1 MKTYKSTN
9 IRNVAVVGHGK
20 TGKTSLLDAC
30 LFNSGA
36 AKRLGSVEDGTSAL
50 DYEAEE
56 SKRGM
61 TISAKLVACEWSD
74 FKINFLETPGYPDFV
89 GDVKGALAAADSALI
104 LLSAPAGVEV
114 ETEKLWNYAEEA
126 ELPRAFFVNKMDRE
140 HADFTGVVEELRAKF
155 GQGVVP
161 VQVPIG
167 KEAAFQGVA
176 DLLTLHMKIITHDND
191 TDYIVAD
198 LPEYIKDE
206 VEDARQQLIEAVA
219 EFNNELM
226 EKYIEGTEITEVEV
240 AAALIEG
247 IQAGKIFPV
256 FCGSAKQNVG
266 VKNLLNGIVEYL
278 PTPYF
283 KVSIGSNPADGE
295 LKERKTEDAFSA
307 QVWKTV
313 VDPFVGRQSFLRV
326 LSGEM
331 KGDSNYLHANSGGT
345 ARVGTLFTMQG
356 KQQHNLAQV
365 MAGDIVVT
373 AKLQEVKTGDTLCDK
388 NDPIQYEAIAYPEA
402 MLEMA
407 AYAGKKG
414 DEDKVFSAIGKQ
426 QEEDPTLLMDKNSE
440 TRETLIRGIGEV
452 HLEILAEKLERK
464 FGVQLKLDKPRV
476 AYRETIRK
484 SVKVQGKHKK
494 QSGGH
499 GQYGDVWLEI
509 SPQAP
514 GEGNAF
520 SESIFGGSVPR
531 QYIPAVEKGT
541 IETLAGGV
549 MAGYPVVDVK
559 VNLYDG
565 SYHSVDSSEAAFK
578 TATALA
584 IRKGVMEASPVLLEP
599 IDNIKVTAPEY
610 YMGDVMGRLNSK
622 RAKIM
627 GVDSLSKDMSVIQA
641 EIPVAELYKFATD
654 LRSLTQGRGSYSL
667 SFSRYE
673 QMPEKAAEAIV
684 EEYKAAKAEK

>member
-1 MKTYKSTN
+1 MKMYKSTN

-30 LFNSGA
+30 LFDTGA
-36 AKRLGSVEDGTSAL
+36 VKRLGSVEEGTSSL
-50 DYEAEE
+50 DYEPEE

-61 TISAKLVACEWSD
+61 TISTKLVACEWGE
-74 FKINFLETPGYPDFV
+74 FKLNFLETPGYPDFV

-104 LLSAPAGVEV
+104 LISATSGIEV
-114 ETEKLWNYAEEA
+114 ETEKLWQYAEEA

-140 HADFTGVVEELRAKF
+140 HADFKSVVEELRVRF
-155 GQGVVP
+155 GEGVVP

-176 DLLTLHMKIITHDND
+176 DLLTLHMKIVPNRND
-191 TDYIVAD
+191 HEYIVAE
-198 LPEYIKDE
+198 LPEYIKGE
-206 VEDARQQLIEAVA
+206 VEEARQQLIEAVA

-266 VKNLLNGIVEYL
+266 VKNLMNGIVEYL

-283 KVSIGSNPADGE
+283 KVSIGTSPADGE
-295 LKERKTEDAFSA
+295 IKERKTEDPFSA
-307 QVWKTV
+307 QVFKTI
-313 VDPFVGRQSFLRV
+313 VDPFVGRQSFIRI
-326 LSGEM
+326 LSGDM
-331 KGDSNYLHANSGGT
+331 KGDATYYHVNKDESE
-345 ARVGTLFTMQG
+345 RIGTLFTMQG
-356 KQQHNLAQV
+356 KQQFNLAQAA
-365 MAGDIVVT
+365 AGDIVVT
-373 AKLQEVKTGDTLCDK
+373 SKLQEVKTGDTLCDK
-388 NDPIQYEAIAYPEA
+388 ADPIQYEAIAYPEA

-407 AYAGKKG
+407 ASATKKG
-414 DEDKVFSAIGKQ
+414 EEDKVFSALAKQ
-426 QEEDPTLLMDKNSE
+426 QEEDATLIVTKNKE
-440 TRETLIRGIGEV
+440 TRETLLRGIGEV

-464 FGVQLKLDKPRV
+464 FGVQLKLTQPRV

-509 SPQAP
+509 SPQSA

-520 SESIFGGSVPR
+520 TETIFGGSVPR

-541 IETLAGGV
+541 EETLAAGV
-549 MAGYPVVDVK
+549 LAGYPVVDVK

-565 SYHSVDSSEAAFK
+565 SYHAVDSSEAAFK
-578 TATALA
+578 TAAALA
-584 IRKGVMEASPVLLEP
+584 IKKGVMEASPILLEP
-599 IDNIKVTAPEY
+599 IDKITVTAPEY
-610 YMGDVMGRLNSK
+610 YMGDVMGKLNSK
-622 RAKIM
+622 RAQIM
-627 GVDSLSKDMSVIQA
+627 GVDSKGKDMSEIQA
-641 EIPVAELYKFATD
+641 RIPVAELFKFATD

-667 SFSRYE
+667 EFSHYE
-673 QMPEKAAEAIV
+673 PMPEKAAEKVIA
-684 EEYKAAKAEK
+684 EAAAKD

>member
-1 MKTYKSTN
+1 MKMYKSTN

-30 LFNSGA
+30 LFDTGA
-36 AKRLGSVEDGTSAL
+36 VKRLGSVEEGTSSL
-50 DYEAEE
+50 DYEPEE

-61 TISAKLVACEWSD
+61 TISTKLVACEWGE
-74 FKINFLETPGYPDFV
+74 FKLNFLETPGYPDFV

-104 LLSAPAGVEV
+104 LISATSGIEV
-114 ETEKLWNYAEEA
+114 ETEKLWQYAEEA

-140 HADFTGVVEELRAKF
+140 HADFTSVVEELRVRF
-155 GQGVVP
+155 GSGVVP

-176 DLLTLHMKIITHDND
+176 DLLTLHMKIVPNRND
-191 TDYIVAD
+191 HEYIVAE
-198 LPEYIKDE
+198 LPEYIKGE
-206 VEDARQQLIEAVA
+206 VEEARQQLIEAVA

-266 VKNLLNGIVEYL
+266 VKNLMNGIVEYM

-283 KVSIGSNPADGE
+283 KVSIGTSPADGE
-295 LKERKTEDAFSA
+295 IKERKTEDPFSA
-307 QVWKTV
+307 QVFKTI
-313 VDPFVGRQSFLRV
+313 VDPFVGRQSFIRI
-326 LSGEM
+326 LSGDM
-331 KGDSNYLHANSGGT
+331 KGDAAYYHVNKDESE
-345 ARVGTLFTMQG
+345 RIGTLFTMQG
-356 KQQHNLAQV
+356 KQQFNLAQAA
-365 MAGDIVVT
+365 AGDIVVT
-373 AKLQEVKTGDTLCDK
+373 SKLQEVKTGDTLCDK
-388 NDPIQYEAIAYPEA
+388 SDPIQYEAISYPEA

-407 AYAGKKG
+407 ASAGKKG
-414 DEDKVFSAIGKQ
+414 EEDKVFSALAKQ
-426 QEEDPTLLMDKNSE
+426 QEEDATLIVCKNKE
-440 TRETLIRGIGEV
+440 TRETLLRGIGEV

-464 FGVQLKLDKPRV
+464 FGVQLKLTQPRV

-509 SPQAP
+509 SPQAA

-520 SESIFGGSVPR
+520 TETIFGGSVPR

-541 IETLAGGV
+541 EETLAGGV
-549 MAGYPVVDVK
+549 LAGYPVVDVK

-565 SYHSVDSSEAAFK
+565 SYHAVDSSEAAFK
-578 TATALA
+578 TAAALA
-584 IRKGVMEASPVLLEP
+584 IKKGIMEASPILLEP
-599 IDNIKVTAPEY
+599 IDKITVTAPEY
-610 YMGDVMGRLNSK
+610 YMGDVMGKLNSK
-622 RAKIM
+622 RAQIM
-627 GVDSLSKDMSVIQA
+627 GVDSKGKDMSEIQA
-641 EIPVAELYKFATD
+641 RIPVAELFKFATD

-667 SFSRYE
+667 EFSHYE
-673 QMPEKAAEAIV
+673 PMPEKAAEKVIA
-684 EEYKAAKAEK
+684 ESTAKE

>member
-1 MKTYKSTN
+1 MKMYKSTN

-30 LFNSGA
+30 LFDTGA
-36 AKRLGSVEDGTSAL
+36 VKRLGSVEEGTSTL
-50 DYEAEE
+50 DYEPEE

-61 TISAKLVACEWSD
+61 TISTKLVACEWGE
-74 FKINFLETPGYPDFV
+74 FKLNFLETPGYPDFV
-89 GDVKGALAAADSALI
+89 GDVKGALAAVDSVLI
-104 LLSAPAGVEV
+104 LISATSGIEV
-114 ETEKLWNYAEEA
+114 ETEKLWQYAEEA

-140 HADFTGVVEELRAKF
+140 HANFKRVVDELRVRF
-155 GQGVVP
+155 GDGVVP

-176 DLLTLHMKIITHDND
+176 DLLTLHMKIVPNRNEHE
-191 TDYIVAD
+191 YIVAE
-198 LPEYIKDE
+198 LPEYIRGE
-206 VEDARQQLIEAVA
+206 VEEARQQLIEAVA

-266 VKNLLNGIVEYL
+266 VKNLMNGIVEYL

-283 KVSIGSNPADGE
+283 KVSIGTSPADGE
-295 LKERKTEDAFSA
+295 IKERKTEDPFSA
-307 QVWKTV
+307 QVFKTV
-313 VDPFVGRQSFLRV
+313 VDPFVGRQSFIRI
-326 LSGEM
+326 LSGDM
-331 KGDSNYLHANSGGT
+331 KGDATYYHVNKDEPE
-345 ARVGTLFTMQG
+345 RIGTLFTMQG
-356 KQQHNLAQV
+356 KQQFNLAQAA
-365 MAGDIVVT
+365 AGDIVVT
-373 AKLQEVKTGDTLCDK
+373 SKLQDVKTGDTLCDK
-388 NDPIQYEAIAYPEA
+388 ADLIQYEAISYPEA

-407 AYAGKKG
+407 ASASKKG
-414 DEDKVFSAIGKQ
+414 EEDKVFSALAKQ
-426 QEEDPTLLMDKNSE
+426 QEEDATLIICKNKE
-440 TRETLIRGIGEV
+440 TRETLLRGIGEV

-464 FGVQLKLDKPRV
+464 FGVKLKLTQPKV

-509 SPQAP
+509 SPQAA

-520 SESIFGGSVPR
+520 TESIFGGSVPR

-541 IETLAGGV
+541 EETLAGGV
-549 MAGYPVVDVK
+549 LAGYPVVDVK

-565 SYHSVDSSEAAFK
+565 SYHAVDSSEAAFK
-578 TATALA
+578 TAAALA
-584 IRKGVMEASPVLLEP
+584 IKKGIMEARPILLEP
-599 IDNIKVTAPEY
+599 IDKITVTAPEY
-610 YMGDVMGRLNSK
+610 YMGDVMGKLNSK
-622 RAKIM
+622 RAQIM
-627 GVDSLSKDMSVIQA
+627 GVDSKGKDMSEIQA
-641 EIPVAELYKFATD
+641 RIPVAELFKFATD

-667 SFSRYE
+667 EFSHYE
-673 QMPEKAAEAIV
+673 PMPEKAAEKVIA
-684 EEYKAAKAEK
+684 EAAAKE

>member
-1 MKTYKSTN
+1 MKMYKSTN

-30 LFNSGA
+30 LFDTGA
-36 AKRLGSVEDGTSAL
+36 VKRLGSVEEGTSSL
-50 DYEAEE
+50 DYEPEE

-61 TISAKLVACEWSD
+61 TISTKLVACEWGE
-74 FKINFLETPGYPDFV
+74 FKLNFLETPGYPDFV

-104 LLSAPAGVEV
+104 LISATSGIEV
-114 ETEKLWNYAEEA
+114 ETEKLWQYAEEA

-140 HADFTGVVEELRAKF
+140 HADFKSVVDELRVRF
-155 GQGVVP
+155 GNGVVP

-176 DLLTLHMKIITHDND
+176 DLLTLHMKIVPNRNEHE
-191 TDYIVAD
+191 YIVAE
-198 LPEYIKDE
+198 LPEYIKGE
-206 VEDARQQLIEAVA
+206 VEEARQQLIEAVA

-266 VKNLLNGIVEYL
+266 VKNLMNGIVEYL

-283 KVSIGSNPADGE
+283 KVSIGTSPTDGE
-295 LKERKTEDAFSA
+295 IKERKTEDPFSA
-307 QVWKTV
+307 QVFKTV
-313 VDPFVGRQSFLRV
+313 VDPFVGRQSFIRI
-326 LSGEM
+326 LSGDM
-331 KGDSNYLHANSGGT
+331 KGDANYYHVNKDESE
-345 ARVGTLFTMQG
+345 RIGTLFTMQG
-356 KQQHNLAQV
+356 KQQFNLAQAA
-365 MAGDIVVT
+365 AGDIVGT
-373 AKLQEVKTGDTLCDK
+373 SKLQEVKTGDTLCDK
-388 NDPIQYEAIAYPEA
+388 SDPIQYESIAYPEA

-407 AYAGKKG
+407 ASASKKG
-414 DEDKVFSAIGKQ
+414 EEDKVFSALAKQ
-426 QEEDPTLLMDKNSE
+426 QEEDATLIVCKNKE
-440 TRETLIRGIGEV
+440 TRETLLRGIGEV

-464 FGVQLKLDKPRV
+464 FGVQLKLTQPKV

-509 SPQAP
+509 SPQAA

-520 SESIFGGSVPR
+520 TETIFGGSVPR

-541 IETLAGGV
+541 EETLAGGV
-549 MAGYPVVDVK
+549 LAGYPVVDVK

-565 SYHSVDSSEAAFK
+565 SYHAVDSSEAAFK
-578 TATALA
+578 TAAALA
-584 IRKGVMEASPVLLEP
+584 IRKGIMEASPILLEP
-599 IDNIKVTAPEY
+599 IDKITVIAPEY
-610 YMGDVMGRLNSK
+610 YMGDVMGKLNSK
-622 RAKIM
+622 RAQIM
-627 GVDSLSKDMSVIQA
+627 GVDSKGKDMSEIQA
-641 EIPVAELYKFATD
+641 RIPVAELFKFATD

-667 SFSRYE
+667 EFSHYE
-673 QMPEKAAEAIV
+673 PMPEKAAEKVIA
-684 EEYKAAKAEK
+684 EANAKE

>member
-1 MKTYKSTN
+1 MKMYKSTN

-30 LFNSGA
+30 LFDAGA
-36 AKRLGSVEDGTSAL
+36 VKRLGSVEEGTSSL
-50 DYEAEE
+50 DYEPEE

-61 TISAKLVACEWSD
+61 TISTKLVACEWGE
-74 FKINFLETPGYPDFV
+74 FKLNFLETPGYPDFV
-89 GDVKGALAAADSALI
+89 GEVKGALAAADSALI
-104 LLSAPAGVEV
+104 LISATSGIEV
-114 ETEKLWNYAEEA
+114 ETEKLWQYAEEA

-140 HADFTGVVEELRAKF
+140 HADFKSVVDELRVRF
-155 GQGVVP
+155 GDGVVP

-176 DLLTLHMKIITHDND
+176 DLLTLHMKIVPHRNEHE
-191 TDYIVAD
+191 YIVAE
-198 LPEYIKDE
+198 LPEYIKGE
-206 VEDARQQLIEAVA
+206 VEEARQQLIEAVA

-266 VKNLLNGIVEYL
+266 VKNLMNGIVEYL

-283 KVSIGSNPADGE
+283 KVSIGTSPVDGE
-295 LKERKTEDAFSA
+295 IKERKTEDPFSA
-307 QVWKTV
+307 QIFKTI
-313 VDPFVGRQSFLRV
+313 VDPFVGRQSFIRI
-326 LSGEM
+326 LSGDM
-331 KGDSNYLHANSGGT
+331 KGDASYYHVNKDESE
-345 ARVGTLFTMQG
+345 RIGTLFTMQG
-356 KQQHNLAQV
+356 KQQFNLAQAA
-365 MAGDIVVT
+365 AGDIVVT
-373 AKLQEVKTGDTLCDK
+373 TKLQEVKTGDTLCDK
-388 NDPIQYEAIAYPEA
+388 SDPIQYEAIAYPEA

-407 AYAGKKG
+407 ASAAKKG
-414 DEDKVFSAIGKQ
+414 EEDKVFSALAKQ
-426 QEEDPTLLMDKNSE
+426 QDEDATLIVCKNKE
-440 TRETLIRGIGEV
+440 TRETLLRGIGEV

-464 FGVQLKLDKPRV
+464 FGVQLKLTQPRV

-509 SPQAP
+509 SPQAA

-520 SESIFGGSVPR
+520 TENIFGGSVPR

-541 IETLAGGV
+541 EETLAGGV
-549 MAGYPVVDVK
+549 LAGYPVVDVK

-565 SYHSVDSSEAAFK
+565 SYHAVDSSEAAFK
-578 TATALA
+578 TAAALA
-584 IRKGVMEASPVLLEP
+584 IKKGIMEASPILLEP
-599 IDNIKVTAPEY
+599 IDKITVTAPEY
-610 YMGDVMGRLNSK
+610 YMGDVMGKLNSK
-622 RAKIM
+622 RAQIM
-627 GVDSLSKDMSVIQA
+627 GVDSKGKDMSEIQA
-641 EIPVAELYKFATD
+641 RIPVAELFKFATD

-667 SFSRYE
+667 EFSHYE
-673 QMPEKAAEAIV
+673 PMPEKAAEKVIA
-684 EEYKAAKAEK
+684 EAAAKE

>member
-1 MKTYKSTN
+1 MKMYKSTN

-30 LFNSGA
+30 LFDTGA
-36 AKRLGSVEDGTSAL
+36 VKRLGSVEEGTSAL
-50 DYEAEE
+50 DYEPEE

-61 TISAKLVACEWSD
+61 TISAKLVACEWGE
-74 FKINFLETPGYPDFV
+74 FKLNFLETPGYPDFV

-104 LLSAPAGVEV
+104 MISATSGIEV
-114 ETEKLWNYAEEA
+114 ETEKLWQYAEEA

-140 HADFTGVVEELRAKF
+140 HADFKSVVDELRVRF
-155 GQGVVP
+155 GDGVVP

-176 DLLTLHMKIITHDND
+176 DLLTLHMKIVPNRNEHE
-191 TDYIVAD
+191 YIVAE
-198 LPEYIKDE
+198 LPEYIKGE
-206 VEDARQQLIEAVA
+206 VEEARQQLIEAVA

-226 EKYIEGTEITEVEV
+226 EKYIEGTEITEVEI

-266 VKNLLNGIVEYL
+266 VKNLMNGIVEYL

-283 KVSIGSNPADGE
+283 KVSIGTSPADGE
-295 LKERKTEDAFSA
+295 IKERKTEDPFSA
-307 QVWKTV
+307 QVFKTV
-313 VDPFVGRQSFLRV
+313 VDPFVGRQSFIRI
-326 LSGEM
+326 LSGDM
-331 KGDSNYLHANSGGT
+331 KGDANYYHVNKDESE
-345 ARVGTLFTMQG
+345 RIGTLFTMQG
-356 KQQHNLAQV
+356 KQQFNLAQAA
-365 MAGDIVVT
+365 AGDIVVT
-373 AKLQEVKTGDTLCDK
+373 SKLQDVKTGDTLCDK
-388 NDPIQYEAIAYPEA
+388 SDPIQYESIAYPEA

-407 AYAGKKG
+407 ASAAKKG
-414 DEDKVFSAIGKQ
+414 EEDKVFSALAKQ
-426 QEEDPTLLMDKNSE
+426 QEEDATLIVCKNKE
-440 TRETLIRGIGEV
+440 TRETLLRGIGEV

-464 FGVQLKLDKPRV
+464 FGVQLKLTQPRV

-509 SPQAP
+509 SPQPA

-520 SESIFGGSVPR
+520 TETIFGGSVPR

-541 IETLAGGV
+541 EETLAGGV
-549 MAGYPVVDVK
+549 LAGYPVVDVK

-565 SYHSVDSSEAAFK
+565 SYHAVDSSEAAFK
-578 TATALA
+578 TAAALA
-584 IRKGVMEASPVLLEP
+584 IRKGIMEASPILLEP
-599 IDNIKVTAPEY
+599 IDKITVTAPEY
-610 YMGDVMGRLNSK
+610 YMGDVMGKLNSK
-622 RAKIM
+622 RAQIM
-627 GVDSLSKDMSVIQA
+627 GVDSKGKDMSEIQA
-641 EIPVAELYKFATD
+641 RIPVAELFKFATD

-667 SFSRYE
+667 EFSHYE
-673 QMPEKAAEAIV
+673 PMPEKAAEKVI
-684 EEYKAAKAEK
+684 AEASVKE

>member
-1 MKTYKSTN
+1 MKMYKSTN

-30 LFNSGA
+30 LFDTGA
-36 AKRLGSVEDGTSAL
+36 VKRLGSVEEGTSAL
-50 DYEAEE
+50 DYEPEE

-61 TISAKLVACEWSD
+61 TISAKLVACEWGE
-74 FKINFLETPGYPDFV
+74 FKLNFLETPGYPDFV

-104 LLSAPAGVEV
+104 LISATSGIEV
-114 ETEKLWNYAEEA
+114 ETEKLWQYAEEA

-140 HADFTGVVEELRAKF
+140 HADFKSVVDELRVRF
-155 GQGVVP
+155 GDGVVP

-176 DLLTLHMKIITHDND
+176 DLLTLHMKIVPNRNEHE
-191 TDYIVAD
+191 YIVAE
-198 LPEYIKDE
+198 LPEYIKGE
-206 VEDARQQLIEAVA
+206 VEEARQQLIEAVA

-226 EKYIEGTEITEVEV
+226 EKYIEGTEITEVEI

-266 VKNLLNGIVEYL
+266 VKNLMNGIVEYL

-283 KVSIGSNPADGE
+283 KVSIGTSPADGE
-295 LKERKTEDAFSA
+295 IKERKTEDPFSA
-307 QVWKTV
+307 QVFKTV
-313 VDPFVGRQSFLRV
+313 VDPFVGRQSFIRI
-326 LSGEM
+326 LSGDM
-331 KGDSNYLHANSGGT
+331 KGDANYYHVNKDESE
-345 ARVGTLFTMQG
+345 RIGTLFTMQG
-356 KQQHNLAQV
+356 KQQFNLAQAA
-365 MAGDIVVT
+365 AGDIVVT
-373 AKLQEVKTGDTLCDK
+373 SKLQDVKTGDTLCDK
-388 NDPIQYEAIAYPEA
+388 SDPIQYEAIAYPEA

-407 AYAGKKG
+407 ASAAKKG
-414 DEDKVFSAIGKQ
+414 EEDKVFSALAKQ
-426 QEEDPTLLMDKNSE
+426 QEEDATLIVCKNKE
-440 TRETLIRGIGEV
+440 TRETLLRGIGEV

-464 FGVQLKLDKPRV
+464 FGVQLKLTQPRV

-509 SPQAP
+509 SPQPA

-520 SESIFGGSVPR
+520 TETIFGGSVPR

-541 IETLAGGV
+541 EETLAGGV
-549 MAGYPVVDVK
+549 LAGYPVVDVK

-565 SYHSVDSSEAAFK
+565 SYHAVDSSEAAFK
-578 TATALA
+578 TAAALA
-584 IRKGVMEASPVLLEP
+584 IRKGIMEASPILLEP
-599 IDNIKVTAPEY
+599 IDKITVTAPEY
-610 YMGDVMGRLNSK
+610 YMGDVMGKLNSK
-622 RAKIM
+622 RAQIM
-627 GVDSLSKDMSVIQA
+627 GVDSKGKDMSEIQA
-641 EIPVAELYKFATD
+641 RIPVAELFKFATD

-667 SFSRYE
+667 EFSHYE
-673 QMPEKAAEAIV
+673 PMPEKAAEKVI
-684 EEYKAAKAEK
+684 AEASVKE

>member
-1 MKTYKSTN
+1 MKMYKSTN

-30 LFNSGA
+30 LFDTGA
-36 AKRLGSVEDGTSAL
+36 VKRLGSVEEGTSFL
-50 DYEAEE
+50 DYEPEE

-61 TISAKLVACEWSD
+61 TISTKLVACEWGE
-74 FKINFLETPGYPDFV
+74 FKLNFLETPGYPDFV

-104 LLSAPAGVEV
+104 LISATSGIEV
-114 ETEKLWNYAEEA
+114 ETEKLWQYAEEA

-140 HADFTGVVEELRAKF
+140 HADFKGVVDELRVRF
-155 GQGVVP
+155 GDGVVP

-176 DLLTLHMKIITHDND
+176 DLLTLHMKIVPNRNEHE
-191 TDYIVAD
+191 YIVAE
-198 LPEYIKDE
+198 LPEYIKGE
-206 VEDARQQLIEAVA
+206 VEEARQQLIEAVA

-266 VKNLLNGIVEYL
+266 VKNLMNGIVEYL

-283 KVSIGSNPADGE
+283 KVSIGTSPADGE
-295 LKERKTEDAFSA
+295 IKERKTEDPFSA
-307 QVWKTV
+307 QVFKTI
-313 VDPFVGRQSFLRV
+313 VDPFVGRQSFIRI
-326 LSGEM
+326 LSGDM
-331 KGDSNYLHANSGGT
+331 KGDATYYHVNKDEPE
-345 ARVGTLFTMQG
+345 RIGTLFTMQG
-356 KQQHNLAQV
+356 KQQFNLAQAA
-365 MAGDIVVT
+365 AGDIVVT
-373 AKLQEVKTGDTLCDK
+373 SKLQDVKTGDTLCDK
-388 NDPIQYEAIAYPEA
+388 SDLIQYEAISYPEA

-407 AYAGKKG
+407 ASASKKG
-414 DEDKVFSAIGKQ
+414 EEDKVFSALAKQ
-426 QEEDPTLLMDKNSE
+426 QEEDATLIVCKNKE
-440 TRETLIRGIGEV
+440 TRETLLRGIGEV

-464 FGVQLKLDKPRV
+464 FGVKLKLTQPRV

-509 SPQAP
+509 SPQAA

-520 SESIFGGSVPR
+520 TESIFGGSVPR

-541 IETLAGGV
+541 EETLAGGV
-549 MAGYPVVDVK
+549 LAGYPVVDVK

-565 SYHSVDSSEAAFK
+565 SYHAVDSSEAAFK
-578 TATALA
+578 TAAALA
-584 IRKGVMEASPVLLEP
+584 IRKGVMEASPILLEP
-599 IDNIKVTAPEY
+599 IDKITVTAPEY
-610 YMGDVMGRLNSK
+610 YMGDVMGKLNSK
-622 RAKIM
+622 RAQIM
-627 GVDSLSKDMSVIQA
+627 GVDSRGKDMSEIQA
-641 EIPVAELYKFATD
+641 RIPVAELFKFATD

-667 SFSRYE
+667 EFSHYE
-673 QMPEKAAEAIV
+673 PVPEKTAEKVIAEA
-684 EEYKAAKAEK
+684 AARD

>member
-1 MKTYKSTN
+1 MKMYKSTN

-30 LFNSGA
+30 LFDTGA
-36 AKRLGSVEDGTSAL
+36 VKRLGSVEEGTSAL
-50 DYEAEE
+50 DYEPEE

-61 TISAKLVACEWSD
+61 TISAKLVACEWGE
-74 FKINFLETPGYPDFV
+74 FKLNFLETPGYPDFV

-104 LLSAPAGVEV
+104 LISATSGIEV
-114 ETEKLWNYAEEA
+114 ETEKLWQYAEEA

-140 HADFTGVVEELRAKF
+140 HADFKSVVDELRVRF
-155 GQGVVP
+155 GDGVVP

-176 DLLTLHMKIITHDND
+176 DLLTLHMKIVPNRNEHE
-191 TDYIVAD
+191 YIVAE

-206 VEDARQQLIEAVA
+206 VEEARQQLIEAVA

-226 EKYIEGTEITEVEV
+226 EKYIEGTEITEVEI

-266 VKNLLNGIVEYL
+266 VKNLMNGIVEYL

-283 KVSIGSNPADGE
+283 KVSIGTSPADGE
-295 LKERKTEDAFSA
+295 IKERKTEDPFSA
-307 QVWKTV
+307 QVFKTV
-313 VDPFVGRQSFLRV
+313 VDPFVGRQSFIRI
-326 LSGEM
+326 LSGDM
-331 KGDSNYLHANSGGT
+331 KGDANYYHVNKDESE
-345 ARVGTLFTMQG
+345 RIGTLFTMQG
-356 KQQHNLAQV
+356 KQQFNLAQAA
-365 MAGDIVVT
+365 AGDIVVT
-373 AKLQEVKTGDTLCDK
+373 SKLQDVKTGDTLCDK
-388 NDPIQYEAIAYPEA
+388 SDPIQYEAIAYPEA

-407 AYAGKKG
+407 ASAAKKG
-414 DEDKVFSAIGKQ
+414 EEDKVFSALAKQ
-426 QEEDPTLLMDKNSE
+426 QEEDATLIVCKNKE
-440 TRETLIRGIGEV
+440 TRETLLRGIGEV

-464 FGVQLKLDKPRV
+464 FGVKLKLTQPRV

-509 SPQAP
+509 SPQPA

-520 SESIFGGSVPR
+520 TETIFGGSVPR

-541 IETLAGGV
+541 EETLAGGV
-549 MAGYPVVDVK
+549 LAGYPVVDVK

-565 SYHSVDSSEAAFK
+565 SYHAVDSSEAAFK
-578 TATALA
+578 TAAALA
-584 IRKGVMEASPVLLEP
+584 IRKGIMEASPILLEP
-599 IDNIKVTAPEY
+599 IDKITVTAPEY
-610 YMGDVMGRLNSK
+610 YMGDVMGKLNSK
-622 RAKIM
+622 RAQIM
-627 GVDSLSKDMSVIQA
+627 GVDSKGKDMSEIQA
-641 EIPVAELYKFATD
+641 RIPVAELFKFATD

-667 SFSRYE
+667 EFSHYE
-673 QMPEKAAEAIV
+673 PMPEKAAEKVI
-684 EEYKAAKAEK
+684 AEASVKE

>member
-1 MKTYKSTN
+1 MKMYKSTN

-30 LFNSGA
+30 LFDTGA
-36 AKRLGSVEDGTSAL
+36 VKRLGSVEEGTSSL
-50 DYEAEE
+50 DYEPEE

-61 TISAKLVACEWSD
+61 TISTKLVACEWGE
-74 FKINFLETPGYPDFV
+74 FKLNFLETPGYPDFV

-104 LLSAPAGVEV
+104 LISATSGIEV
-114 ETEKLWNYAEEA
+114 ETEKLWQYAEEA

-140 HADFTGVVEELRAKF
+140 HADFKSVVDELRVRF
-155 GQGVVP
+155 GNGVVP

-176 DLLTLHMKIITHDND
+176 DLLTLHMKIVPNRNEHE
-191 TDYIVAD
+191 YIVAE
-198 LPEYIKDE
+198 LPEYIKGE
-206 VEDARQQLIEAVA
+206 VEEARQQLIEAVA

-266 VKNLLNGIVEYL
+266 VKNLMNGIVEYL

-283 KVSIGSNPADGE
+283 KVSIGTSPTDGE
-295 LKERKTEDAFSA
+295 IKERKTEDPFSA
-307 QVWKTV
+307 QVFKTV
-313 VDPFVGRQSFLRV
+313 VDPFVGRQSFIRI
-326 LSGEM
+326 LSGDM
-331 KGDSNYLHANSGGT
+331 KGDANYYHVNKDESE
-345 ARVGTLFTMQG
+345 RIGTLFTMQG
-356 KQQHNLAQV
+356 KQQFNLAQAA
-365 MAGDIVVT
+365 AGDIVVT
-373 AKLQEVKTGDTLCDK
+373 SKLQEVKTGDTLCDK
-388 NDPIQYEAIAYPEA
+388 SDPIQYESIAYPEA

-407 AYAGKKG
+407 ASASKKG
-414 DEDKVFSAIGKQ
+414 EEDKVFSALAKQ
-426 QEEDPTLLMDKNSE
+426 QEEDATLIVCKNKE
-440 TRETLIRGIGEV
+440 TRETLLRGIGEV

-464 FGVQLKLDKPRV
+464 FGVQLKLTQPKV

-509 SPQAP
+509 SPQAA

-520 SESIFGGSVPR
+520 TETIFGGSVPR

-541 IETLAGGV
+541 EETLAGGV
-549 MAGYPVVDVK
+549 LAGYPVVDVK

-565 SYHSVDSSEAAFK
+565 SYHAVDSSEAAFK
-578 TATALA
+578 TAAALA
-584 IRKGVMEASPVLLEP
+584 IRKGIMEASPILLEP
-599 IDNIKVTAPEY
+599 IDKITVIAPEY
-610 YMGDVMGRLNSK
+610 YMGDVMGKLNSK
-622 RAKIM
+622 RAQIM
-627 GVDSLSKDMSVIQA
+627 GVDSKGKDMSEIQA
-641 EIPVAELYKFATD
+641 RIPVAELFKFATD

-667 SFSRYE
+667 EFSHYE
-673 QMPEKAAEAIV
+673 PMPEKAAEKVIA
-684 EEYKAAKAEK
+684 EANAKE

>member
-1 MKTYKSTN
+1 MKMYKSTN

-30 LFNSGA
+30 LFDTGA
-36 AKRLGSVEDGTSAL
+36 VKRLGSVEEGTSSL
-50 DYEAEE
+50 DYEPEE

-61 TISAKLVACEWSD
+61 TISTKLVACEWGE
-74 FKINFLETPGYPDFV
+74 FKLNFLETPGYPDFV

-104 LLSAPAGVEV
+104 LISATSGIEV
-114 ETEKLWNYAEEA
+114 ETEKLWQYAEEA

-140 HADFTGVVEELRAKF
+140 HADFTSVVEELRVRF
-155 GQGVVP
+155 GSGVVP

-176 DLLTLHMKIITHDND
+176 DLLTLHMKIVPNRND
-191 TDYIVAD
+191 HEYIVAE
-198 LPEYIKDE
+198 LPEYIKGE
-206 VEDARQQLIEAVA
+206 VEEARQQLIEAVA

-266 VKNLLNGIVEYL
+266 VKNLMNGIVEYM

-283 KVSIGSNPADGE
+283 KVSIGTSPADGE
-295 LKERKTEDAFSA
+295 IKERKTEDPFSA
-307 QVWKTV
+307 QVFKTI
-313 VDPFVGRQSFLRV
+313 VDPFVGRQSFIRI
-326 LSGEM
+326 LSGDM
-331 KGDSNYLHANSGGT
+331 KGDATYYHVNKDESE
-345 ARVGTLFTMQG
+345 RIGTLFTMQG
-356 KQQHNLAQV
+356 KQQFNLAQAA
-365 MAGDIVVT
+365 AGDIVVT
-373 AKLQEVKTGDTLCDK
+373 SKLQEVKTGDTLCDK
-388 NDPIQYEAIAYPEA
+388 SDPIQYEAISYPEA

-407 AYAGKKG
+407 ASAGKKG
-414 DEDKVFSAIGKQ
+414 EEDKVFSALAKQ
-426 QEEDPTLLMDKNSE
+426 QEEDATLIVCKNKE
-440 TRETLIRGIGEV
+440 TRETLLRGIGEV

-464 FGVQLKLDKPRV
+464 FGVQLKLTQPRV

-509 SPQAP
+509 SPQAA

-520 SESIFGGSVPR
+520 TETIFGGSVPR

-541 IETLAGGV
+541 EETLAGGV
-549 MAGYPVVDVK
+549 LAGYPVVDVK

-565 SYHSVDSSEAAFK
+565 SYHAVDSSEAAFK
-578 TATALA
+578 TAAALA
-584 IRKGVMEASPVLLEP
+584 IKKGIMEASPILLEP
-599 IDNIKVTAPEY
+599 IDKITVTAPEY
-610 YMGDVMGRLNSK
+610 YMGDVMGKLNSK
-622 RAKIM
+622 RAQIM
-627 GVDSLSKDMSVIQA
+627 GVDSKGKDMSEIQA
-641 EIPVAELYKFATD
+641 RIPVAELFKFATD

-667 SFSRYE
+667 EFSHYE
-673 QMPEKAAEAIV
+673 PMPEKAAEKVIA
-684 EEYKAAKAEK
+684 ESTAKE

>member
-1 MKTYKSTN
+1 MKMYKSTN

-30 LFNSGA
+30 LFDTGA
-36 AKRLGSVEDGTSAL
+36 VKRLGSVEEGTSAL
-50 DYEAEE
+50 DYEPEE

-61 TISAKLVACEWSD
+61 TISAKLVACEWGE
-74 FKINFLETPGYPDFV
+74 FKLNFLETPGYPDFV

-104 LLSAPAGVEV
+104 LISATSGIEV
-114 ETEKLWNYAEEA
+114 ETEKLWQYAEEA

-140 HADFTGVVEELRAKF
+140 HADFKSVVDELRVRF
-155 GQGVVP
+155 GDGVVP

-176 DLLTLHMKIITHDND
+176 DLLTLHMKIVPNRNEHE
-191 TDYIVAD
+191 YIVAE
-198 LPEYIKDE
+198 LPEYIKGE
-206 VEDARQQLIEAVA
+206 VEEARQQLIEAVA

-226 EKYIEGTEITEVEV
+226 EKYIEGTEITEVEI

-266 VKNLLNGIVEYL
+266 VKNLMNGIVEYL

-283 KVSIGSNPADGE
+283 KVSIGTSPADGE
-295 LKERKTEDAFSA
+295 IKERKTEDPFSA
-307 QVWKTV
+307 QVFKTV
-313 VDPFVGRQSFLRV
+313 VDPFVGRQSFIRI
-326 LSGEM
+326 LSGDM
-331 KGDSNYLHANSGGT
+331 KGDANYYHVNKDESE
-345 ARVGTLFTMQG
+345 RIGTLFTMQG
-356 KQQHNLAQV
+356 KQQFNLAQAA
-365 MAGDIVVT
+365 AGDIVVT
-373 AKLQEVKTGDTLCDK
+373 SKLQDVKTGDTLCDK
-388 NDPIQYEAIAYPEA
+388 SDPIQYEAIAYPEA

-407 AYAGKKG
+407 ASAAKKG
-414 DEDKVFSAIGKQ
+414 EEDKVFSALAKQ
-426 QEEDPTLLMDKNSE
+426 QEEDATLIVCKNKE
-440 TRETLIRGIGEV
+440 TRETLLRGIGEV

-464 FGVQLKLDKPRV
+464 FGVKLKLTQPRV

-509 SPQAP
+509 SPQPA

-520 SESIFGGSVPR
+520 TESIFGGSVPR

-541 IETLAGGV
+541 EETLAGGV
-549 MAGYPVVDVK
+549 LAGYPVVDVK

-565 SYHSVDSSEAAFK
+565 SYHAVDSSEAAFK
-578 TATALA
+578 TAAALA
-584 IRKGVMEASPVLLEP
+584 IRKGIMEASPILLEP
-599 IDNIKVTAPEY
+599 IDKITVTAPEY
-610 YMGDVMGRLNSK
+610 YMGDVMGKLNSK
-622 RAKIM
+622 RAQIM
-627 GVDSLSKDMSVIQA
+627 GVDSKGKDMSEIQA
-641 EIPVAELYKFATD
+641 RIPVAELFKFATD

-667 SFSRYE
+667 EFSHYE
-673 QMPEKAAEAIV
+673 PMPEKAAEKVI
-684 EEYKAAKAEK
+684 AEASVKE

>member
-1 MKTYKSTN
+1 MKMYKSTN

-30 LFNSGA
+30 LFDTGA
-36 AKRLGSVEDGTSAL
+36 VKRLGSVEEGTSSL
-50 DYEAEE
+50 DYEPEE

-61 TISAKLVACEWSD
+61 TISTKLVACEWGE
-74 FKINFLETPGYPDFV
+74 FKLNFLETPGYPDFV

-104 LLSAPAGVEV
+104 LISATSGIEV
-114 ETEKLWNYAEEA
+114 ETEKLWQYAEEA

-140 HADFTGVVEELRAKF
+140 HADFKSVVDELRVRF
-155 GQGVVP
+155 GNGVVP

-176 DLLTLHMKIITHDND
+176 DLLTLHMKIVPNRNEHE
-191 TDYIVAD
+191 YIVAE
-198 LPEYIKDE
+198 LPEYIKGE
-206 VEDARQQLIEAVA
+206 VEEARQQLIEAVA

-266 VKNLLNGIVEYL
+266 VKNLMNGIVEYL

-283 KVSIGSNPADGE
+283 KVSIGTSPTDGE
-295 LKERKTEDAFSA
+295 IKERKTEDPFSA
-307 QVWKTV
+307 QVFKTV
-313 VDPFVGRQSFLRV
+313 VDPFVGRQSFIRI
-326 LSGEM
+326 LSGDM
-331 KGDSNYLHANSGGT
+331 KGDANYYHVNKDESE
-345 ARVGTLFTMQG
+345 RIGTLFTMQG
-356 KQQHNLAQV
+356 KQQFNLAQAA
-365 MAGDIVVT
+365 AGDIVVT
-373 AKLQEVKTGDTLCDK
+373 SKLQEVKTGDTLCDK
-388 NDPIQYEAIAYPEA
+388 SDPIQYESIAYPEA

-407 AYAGKKG
+407 ASASKMGE
-414 DEDKVFSAIGKQ
+414 EDKVFSALAKQ
-426 QEEDPTLLMDKNSE
+426 QEEDATLIVCKNKE
-440 TRETLIRGIGEV
+440 TRETLLRGIGEV

-464 FGVQLKLDKPRV
+464 FGVQLKLTQPKV

-509 SPQAP
+509 SPQAA

-520 SESIFGGSVPR
+520 TETIFGGSVPR

-541 IETLAGGV
+541 EETLAGGV
-549 MAGYPVVDVK
+549 LAGYPVVDVK

-565 SYHSVDSSEAAFK
+565 SYHAVDSSEAAFK
-578 TATALA
+578 TAAALA
-584 IRKGVMEASPVLLEP
+584 IRKGIMEASPILLEP
-599 IDNIKVTAPEY
+599 IDKITVIAPEY
-610 YMGDVMGRLNSK
+610 YMGDVMGKLNSK
-622 RAKIM
+622 RAQIM
-627 GVDSLSKDMSVIQA
+627 GVDSKGKDMSEIQA
-641 EIPVAELYKFATD
+641 RIPVAELFKFATD

-667 SFSRYE
+667 EFSHYE
-673 QMPEKAAEAIV
+673 PMPEKAAEKVIA
-684 EEYKAAKAEK
+684 EANAKE

>member
-1 MKTYKSTN
+1 MKMYKSTN

-30 LFNSGA
+30 LFDTGA
-36 AKRLGSVEDGTSAL
+36 VKRLGSVEEGTSSL
-50 DYEAEE
+50 DYEPEE

-61 TISAKLVACEWSD
+61 TISTKLVACEWGE
-74 FKINFLETPGYPDFV
+74 FKLNFLETPGYPDFV

-104 LLSAPAGVEV
+104 LISATSGIEV
-114 ETEKLWNYAEEA
+114 ETEKLWQYAEEA

-140 HADFTGVVEELRAKF
+140 HANFTSVVEELRVRF
-155 GQGVVP
+155 GSGVVP

-176 DLLTLHMKIITHDND
+176 DLLTLHMKIVPNRND
-191 TDYIVAD
+191 HEYIVAE
-198 LPEYIKDE
+198 LPEYIKGE
-206 VEDARQQLIEAVA
+206 VEEARQQLIEAVA

-266 VKNLLNGIVEYL
+266 VKNLMNGIVEYM

-283 KVSIGSNPADGE
+283 KVSIGTSPADGE
-295 LKERKTEDAFSA
+295 IKERKTEDPFSA
-307 QVWKTV
+307 QVFKTI
-313 VDPFVGRQSFLRV
+313 VDPFVGRQSFIRI
-326 LSGEM
+326 LSGDM
-331 KGDSNYLHANSGGT
+331 KGDATYYHVNKDET
-345 ARVGTLFTMQG
+345 ERIGTLFTMQG
-356 KQQHNLAQV
+356 KQQFNLAQAA
-365 MAGDIVVT
+365 AGDIVVT
-373 AKLQEVKTGDTLCDK
+373 SKLQEVKTGDTLCDK
-388 NDPIQYEAIAYPEA
+388 SDPIQYEAISYPEA

-407 AYAGKKG
+407 ASAGKKG
-414 DEDKVFSAIGKQ
+414 EEDKVFSALAKQ
-426 QEEDPTLLMDKNSE
+426 QEEDATLLVCKNKE
-440 TRETLIRGIGEV
+440 TRETLLRGIGEV
-452 HLEILAEKLERK
+452 HLEILAEKLDRK
-464 FGVQLKLDKPRV
+464 FGVQLKLSQPRV

-509 SPQAP
+509 SPQAA

-520 SESIFGGSVPR
+520 TETIFGGSVPR

-541 IETLAGGV
+541 EETLAGGV
-549 MAGYPVVDVK
+549 LAGYPVVDVK

-565 SYHSVDSSEAAFK
+565 SYHAVDSSEAAFK
-578 TATALA
+578 TAAALA
-584 IRKGVMEASPVLLEP
+584 IKKGIMEASPILLEP
-599 IDNIKVTAPEY
+599 IDKITVTAPEY
-610 YMGDVMGRLNSK
+610 YMGDVMGKLNSK
-622 RAKIM
+622 RAQIM
-627 GVDSLSKDMSVIQA
+627 GVDSKGKDMSEIQA
-641 EIPVAELYKFATD
+641 RIPVAELFKFATD
-654 LRSLTQGRGSYSL
+654 LRSLTQGRGYYSL
-667 SFSRYE
+667 EFSHYE
-673 QMPEKAAEAIV
+673 PMPEKAAEKVIA
-684 EEYKAAKAEK
+684 EAAAKE

>member
-1 MKTYKSTN
+1 MKMYKSTN

-30 LFNSGA
+30 LFDTGA
-36 AKRLGSVEDGTSAL
+36 VKRLGSVEEGTSSL
-50 DYEAEE
+50 DYEPEE

-61 TISAKLVACEWSD
+61 TISTKLVACEWGE
-74 FKINFLETPGYPDFV
+74 FKLNFLETPGYPDFV

-104 LLSAPAGVEV
+104 LISATSGIEV
-114 ETEKLWNYAEEA
+114 ETEKLWQYAEEA

-140 HADFTGVVEELRAKF
+140 HADFKSVVDELRVRF
-155 GQGVVP
+155 GNGVVP

-176 DLLTLHMKIITHDND
+176 DLLTLHMKIVPNRNEHE
-191 TDYIVAD
+191 YIVAE
-198 LPEYIKDE
+198 LPEYIKGE
-206 VEDARQQLIEAVA
+206 VEEARQQLIEAVA

-266 VKNLLNGIVEYL
+266 VKNLMNGIVEYL

-283 KVSIGSNPADGE
+283 KVSIGTSPTDGE
-295 LKERKTEDAFSA
+295 IKERKTEDPFSA
-307 QVWKTV
+307 QVFKTV
-313 VDPFVGRQSFLRV
+313 VDPFVGRQSFIRI
-326 LSGEM
+326 LSGDM
-331 KGDSNYLHANSGGT
+331 KGDANYYHVNKDESE
-345 ARVGTLFTMQG
+345 RIGTLFTMQG
-356 KQQHNLAQV
+356 KQQFNLAQAA
-365 MAGDIVVT
+365 AGDIVVT
-373 AKLQEVKTGDTLCDK
+373 SKLQEVKTGDTLCDK
-388 NDPIQYEAIAYPEA
+388 SDPIQYESIAYPEA

-407 AYAGKKG
+407 ASASKKG
-414 DEDKVFSAIGKQ
+414 EEDKVFSALAKQ
-426 QEEDPTLLMDKNSE
+426 QEEDATLIVCKNKE
-440 TRETLIRGIGEV
+440 TRETLLRGIGEV

-464 FGVQLKLDKPRV
+464 FGVQLKLTQPKV

-509 SPQAP
+509 SPQAA

-520 SESIFGGSVPR
+520 TETIFGGSVPR

-541 IETLAGGV
+541 EETLAGGV
-549 MAGYPVVDVK
+549 LADYPVVDVK

-565 SYHSVDSSEAAFK
+565 SYHAVDSSEAAFK
-578 TATALA
+578 TAAALA
-584 IRKGVMEASPVLLEP
+584 IRKGIMEASPILLEP
-599 IDNIKVTAPEY
+599 IDKITVIAPEY
-610 YMGDVMGRLNSK
+610 YMGDVMGKLNSK
-622 RAKIM
+622 RAQIM
-627 GVDSLSKDMSVIQA
+627 GVDSKGKDMSEIQA
-641 EIPVAELYKFATD
+641 RIPVAELFKFATD

-667 SFSRYE
+667 EFSHYE
-673 QMPEKAAEAIV
+673 PMPEKAAEKVIA
-684 EEYKAAKAEK
+684 EANAKE

>member
-1 MKTYKSTN
+1 MKMYKSTN

-30 LFNSGA
+30 LFDTGA
-36 AKRLGSVEDGTSAL
+36 VKRLGSVEEGTSFL
-50 DYEAEE
+50 DYEPEE

-61 TISAKLVACEWSD
+61 TISTKLVACEWGE
-74 FKINFLETPGYPDFV
+74 FKLNFLETPGYPDFV

-104 LLSAPAGVEV
+104 LISATSGIEV
-114 ETEKLWNYAEEA
+114 ETEKLWQYAEEA

-140 HADFTGVVEELRAKF
+140 HADFKGVVDELRVRF
-155 GQGVVP
+155 GDGVVP

-176 DLLTLHMKIITHDND
+176 DLLTLHMKIVPNRNEHE
-191 TDYIVAD
+191 YIVAE
-198 LPEYIKDE
+198 LPEYIKGE
-206 VEDARQQLIEAVA
+206 VEEARQQLIEAVA

-266 VKNLLNGIVEYL
+266 VKNLMNGIVEYL

-283 KVSIGSNPADGE
+283 KVSIGTSPADGE
-295 LKERKTEDAFSA
+295 IKERKTEDPFSA
-307 QVWKTV
+307 QVFKTI
-313 VDPFVGRQSFLRV
+313 VDPFVGRQSFIRI
-326 LSGEM
+326 LSGDM
-331 KGDSNYLHANSGGT
+331 KGDATYYHVNKDEPE
-345 ARVGTLFTMQG
+345 RIGTLFTMQG
-356 KQQHNLAQV
+356 KQQFNLAQAA
-365 MAGDIVVT
+365 AGDIVVT
-373 AKLQEVKTGDTLCDK
+373 SKLQDVKTGDTLCDK
-388 NDPIQYEAIAYPEA
+388 SDLIQYEAISYPEA

-407 AYAGKKG
+407 ASASKKG
-414 DEDKVFSAIGKQ
+414 EEDKVFSALAKQ
-426 QEEDPTLLMDKNSE
+426 QEEDATLIVCKNKE
-440 TRETLIRGIGEV
+440 TRETLLRGIGEV

-464 FGVQLKLDKPRV
+464 FGVKLKLTQPRV

-509 SPQAP
+509 SPQAA

-520 SESIFGGSVPR
+520 TESIFGGSVPR

-541 IETLAGGV
+541 EETLAGGGL
-549 MAGYPVVDVK
+549 AGYPGVDVK

-565 SYHSVDSSEAAFK
+565 SYHAVDSSEAAFK
-578 TATALA
+578 TAAALA
-584 IRKGVMEASPVLLEP
+584 IRKGVMEASPILLEP
-599 IDNIKVTAPEY
+599 IDKITVTAPEY
-610 YMGDVMGRLNSK
+610 YMGDVMGKLNSK
-622 RAKIM
+622 RAQIM
-627 GVDSLSKDMSVIQA
+627 GVDSKGKDMSEIQA
-641 EIPVAELYKFATD
+641 RIPVAELFKFATD

-667 SFSRYE
+667 EFSHYE
-673 QMPEKAAEAIV
+673 PVPEKTAEKVIAEA
-684 EEYKAAKAEK
+684 AARD

>member
-1 MKTYKSTN
+1 MKMYKSTN

-30 LFNSGA
+30 LFDTGA
-36 AKRLGSVEDGTSAL
+36 VKRLGSVEEGTSSL
-50 DYEAEE
+50 DYEPEE

-61 TISAKLVACEWSD
+61 TISTKLVACEWGE
-74 FKINFLETPGYPDFV
+74 FKLNFLETPGYPDFV

-104 LLSAPAGVEV
+104 LISATSGIEV
-114 ETEKLWNYAEEA
+114 ETEKLWQYAEEA

-140 HADFTGVVEELRAKF
+140 HADFTSVVEELRVRF
-155 GQGVVP
+155 GSGVVP

-176 DLLTLHMKIITHDND
+176 DLLTLHMKIVPNRND
-191 TDYIVAD
+191 HEYIVAE
-198 LPEYIKDE
+198 LPEYIKGE
-206 VEDARQQLIEAVA
+206 VEEARQQLIEAVA

-266 VKNLLNGIVEYL
+266 VKNLMNGIVEYM

-283 KVSIGSNPADGE
+283 KVSIGTSPADGE
-295 LKERKTEDAFSA
+295 IKERKTEDPFSA
-307 QVWKTV
+307 QVFKTI
-313 VDPFVGRQSFLRV
+313 VDPFVGRQSFIRI
-326 LSGEM
+326 LSGDM
-331 KGDSNYLHANSGGT
+331 KGDATYYHVNKDET
-345 ARVGTLFTMQG
+345 ERIGTLFTMQG
-356 KQQHNLAQV
+356 KQQFNLAQAA
-365 MAGDIVVT
+365 AGDIVVT
-373 AKLQEVKTGDTLCDK
+373 SKLQEVKTGDTLCDK
-388 NDPIQYEAIAYPEA
+388 SDPIQYEAISYPEA

-407 AYAGKKG
+407 ASAGKKG
-414 DEDKVFSAIGKQ
+414 EEDKVFSALAKQ
-426 QEEDPTLLMDKNSE
+426 QEEDATLIVCKNKE
-440 TRETLIRGIGEV
+440 TRETLLRGIGEV

-464 FGVQLKLDKPRV
+464 FGVQLKLSQPRV

-509 SPQAP
+509 SPQAA

-520 SESIFGGSVPR
+520 TETIFGGSVPR

-541 IETLAGGV
+541 EETLAGGV
-549 MAGYPVVDVK
+549 LAGYPVVDVK

-565 SYHSVDSSEAAFK
+565 SYHAVDSSEAAFK
-578 TATALA
+578 TAAALA
-584 IRKGVMEASPVLLEP
+584 IKKGIMEASPILLEP
-599 IDNIKVTAPEY
+599 IDKITVTAPEY
-610 YMGDVMGRLNSK
+610 YMGDVMGKLNSK
-622 RAKIM
+622 RAQIM
-627 GVDSLSKDMSVIQA
+627 GVDSKGKDMSEIQA
-641 EIPVAELYKFATD
+641 RIPVAELFKFATD
-654 LRSLTQGRGSYSL
+654 LRSLTQGRGYYSL
-667 SFSRYE
+667 EFSHYE
-673 QMPEKAAEAIV
+673 PMPEKAAEKVIA
-684 EEYKAAKAEK
+684 EAAAKE